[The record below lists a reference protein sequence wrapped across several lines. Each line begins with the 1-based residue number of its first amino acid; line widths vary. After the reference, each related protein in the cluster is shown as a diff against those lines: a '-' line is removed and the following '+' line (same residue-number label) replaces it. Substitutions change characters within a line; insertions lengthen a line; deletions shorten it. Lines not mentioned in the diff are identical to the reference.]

1 MTNHPYTGYDAMLRQ
16 LEIYGDA
23 MDMTSIITDS
33 YPISE
38 SSAALHRSMEL
49 SSGKVV
55 VDARL

>member
-1 MTNHPYTGYDAMLRQ
+1 MLRQ

-23 MDMTSIITDS
+23 LDMTSIITDS

-38 SSAALHRSMEL
+38 ASAALHRSMEL

-55 VDARL
+55 VDARLS